1 MKELL
6 IALRNVLDN
15 AVLSLH
21 LASVLH
27 QAEAQVSARRCDPLK
42 QGAHV
47 LGVDERPTCLVG
59 QKLGVTNSGHA
70 LTPHH
75 ITLIPYKEQGDGGVI
90 EDRQVVLTELW
101 EGLAGSPLQSVIEVV
116 APSCG

>member
-21 LASVLH
+21 LAGVLL
-27 QAEAQVSARRCDPLK
+27 QAEAHVSARRCDLLK

-47 LGVDERPTCLVG
+47 PGVACRERPTCVVG
-59 QKLGVTNSGHA
+59 RKLGVTNSGHA

-90 EDRQVVLTELW
+90 EDR
-101 EGLAGSPLQSVIEVV
+101 
-116 APSCG
+116 